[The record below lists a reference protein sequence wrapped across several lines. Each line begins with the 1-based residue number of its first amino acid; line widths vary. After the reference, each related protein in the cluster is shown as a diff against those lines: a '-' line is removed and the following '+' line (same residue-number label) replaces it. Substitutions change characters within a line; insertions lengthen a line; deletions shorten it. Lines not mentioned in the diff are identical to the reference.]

1 MEQGILGLCALLFG
15 VPFIAVD
22 DPDDRRLDE
31 YRNVPDPELAA
42 RRGLFVAEGR
52 LVVGRLVGASPLTT
66 RSVMLTT
73 AVRASL
79 EEVLAA
85 RPELPVYV
93 VPQTLMNG
101 VAGFEIHRGCLA
113 IGERPHARRWPD
125 VAGGGTIVVLE
136 RVANADNVGAVFRNA
151 AAFGAA
157 AVLLDPSST
166 DPLYRK
172 AIRTSMGAAL
182 LLPFA
187 RAEPWPDALQ
197 ELRKDGYA
205 LVAMTPASTAP
216 TLRECAAALQ
226 GHIGSNN
233 EGQTPNRVAIV
244 LGHEGD
250 GLTPAALDACDH
262 RARIPMTPGADSLN
276 VATAAAV
283 ALYELGRS

>member
-1 MEQGILGLCALLFG
+1 

-22 DPDDRRLDE
+22 NPDDSRLDE

-52 LVVGRLVGASPLTT
+52 LIVHRLVGASPLVA
-66 RSVMLTT
+66 RSVMLTP
-73 AVRASL
+73 AARAPL

-93 VPQTLMNG
+93 VPQALMND
-101 VAGFEIHRGCLA
+101 VTGFDIHRGCLA
-113 IGERPHARRWPD
+113 IGERPPAKRWQE
-125 VAGGGTIVVLE
+125 VAGGGTIIVLE
-136 RVANADNVGAVFRNA
+136 HVANADNIGAVFRNA
-151 AAFGAA
+151 AAFGAD
-157 AVLLDPSST
+157 AVLLDPVCT

-182 LLPFA
+182 VLPFA

-197 ELRKDGYA
+197 ELRKEGYA
-205 LVAMTPASTAP
+205 LVAMTPSLAAP
-216 TLRECAAALQ
+216 TLRACADALRGQ
-226 GHIGSNN
+226 IRGRIR
-233 EGQTPNRVAIV
+233 GQTPGQIGGLTPQITRLAIV

-262 RARIPMTPGADSLN
+262 RARIPMTPDADSLN

-283 ALYELGRS
+283 ALYELGRW